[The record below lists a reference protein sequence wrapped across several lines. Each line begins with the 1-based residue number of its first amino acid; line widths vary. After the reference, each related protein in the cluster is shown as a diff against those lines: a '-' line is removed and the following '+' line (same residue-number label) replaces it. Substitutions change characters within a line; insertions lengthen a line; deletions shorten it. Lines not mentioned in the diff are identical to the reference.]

1 MQSELISK
9 SGRLNDRP
17 TANAN
22 EREWV
27 ITCTDGTEF
36 VSLYRSV
43 QVSKWVPATQTVTN
57 ECGTFGSVK
66 DAIGALVE
74 KHKLYVR

>member
-43 QVSKWVPATQTVTN
+43 QVSKWVPATVLLHKTA
-57 ECGTFGSVK
+57 SVHFFYY
-66 DAIGALVE
+66 IYRYGGAL
-74 KHKLYVR
+74 